1 MAAAK
6 SVVSNALLKSE
17 VEWDT
22 KPHFPACVL
31 GCRIHSAALYVNQ
44 HIYLRKNRIMPVR
57 GVTGRKPRMGGRR
70 VFAEQIAPQGGFAPL
85 NPGRYCSKIP

>member
-6 SVVSNALLKSE
+6 NSSKYILLKSE

-31 GCRIHSAALYVNQ
+31 GCRIYSAAPYVNQ
-44 HIYLRKNRIMPVR
+44 HIYLRKN
-57 GVTGRKPRMGGRR
+57 
-70 VFAEQIAPQGGFAPL
+70 
-85 NPGRYCSKIP
+85 